1 MKKFISENADEKK
14 IMQMKDAEYTLWYLL
29 DDLKKDGIPSDDV
42 AKVVL
47 SLLYLQKRS
56 GLLTDTN
63 YRERFNVES
72 IGEYIPGDDK
82 VVADFLRT
90 YTISYPFWKNS
101 EVMLKHMHSI
111 VGVVL
116 NNQLFDYACYSEIL
130 VGLLADFTRGGYD
143 IPREL
148 ADFVLKQS
156 GEDLSIGTKIL
167 NAFSGFSTLG
177 SMIPSYCSYTG
188 YEISAEA
195 YAISRMRLY
204 LVDSSSTPRL
214 FNSDILDC
222 FDWNFDGLKEE
233 DAYDFAFTFPPF
245 GMKRIVDDVNG
256 GRGEVRVDI
265 ASIELCQK
273 LVKFNKRVIACV
285 PISVLFAGKDD
296 KEFRRRILGGLE
308 SVMLLPERIFGNT
321 GLATALLTIN
331 SYAGATKF
339 FDLRDCYKEGNSKG
353 MRIFDKDKALSIV
366 ENNEYVFEGDK
377 ELIENK
383 FDCDLYRPFFKETP
397 TSFPTVRLGDIVEKV
412 TTTTSFEKG
421 KNISLLSEPAI
432 VLSLIRS
439 LKPRYEN
446 ASSENPVTLSKESI
460 AVKLKSTVVSVDYLI
475 ETLST
480 LNVYFRGAVIP
491 RISEKD
497 LMDVQIPLPSLEEQ
511 NKILADVYESRLS
524 DKERELRDALES
536 YKRDTHMKKHAIG
549 QNMTELLMLWRNID
563 KLMSRNNGSLTD
575 SMTYGDSTVAEMR
588 KSMTHYITSVANMV
602 NSFTAGDD
610 AEINEKKDID
620 VFSFIQKYISTHS
633 SSEFKYAALEKP
645 QHTLSIHFSERLL
658 EQVFNNIVYN
668 AQSHGFKGRDAE
680 KNIVDIN
687 VHVNKDNDVII
698 DIRNNG
704 APFDDGLT
712 PEDILR
718 YGFTTNRGTDGHGGI
733 GCYQVGQ
740 IMKASDNSRDVQI
753 ISTPSEFYTVT
764 FSLVFRNNKE
774 D

>member
-1 MKKFISENADEKK
+1 MKKLISENADEKR
-14 IMQMKDAEYTLWYLL
+14 IMLKKDAENTLWYLL
-29 DDLKKDGIPSDDV
+29 DDLKKDGISSED
-42 AKVVL
+42 ATKIVL

-63 YRERFNVES
+63 YRERFNADS
-72 IGEYIPGDDK
+72 IAEYIPNDDK

-90 YTISYPFWKNS
+90 YTINYPFWNTS
-101 EVMLKHMHSI
+101 VKHMHSL
-111 VGVVL
+111 VGVIL
-116 NNQLFDYACYSEIL
+116 NNRLFDYACYSEIL
-130 VGLLADFTRGGYD
+130 VNLLSDHSRGEHD

-148 ADFVLKQS
+148 ADFVLMQS
-156 GEDLSIGTKIL
+156 GENLTIGTNIL
-167 NAFSGFSTLG
+167 NAYSGFSTLG
-177 SMIPSYCSYTG
+177 SLIPSYCSYTG
-188 YEISAEA
+188 YEMSTEA
-195 YAISRMRLY
+195 YAIAQIRLY
-204 LVDSSSTPRL
+204 LIDSSNNHQL
-214 FNSDILDC
+214 FNSDILDS
-222 FDWNFDGLKEE
+222 FNLKFNGFREE
-233 DAYDFAFTFPPF
+233 DSFDFAFVFPPF
-245 GMKRIVDDVNG
+245 GKKRIVDDING
-256 GRGEVRVDI
+256 GYGDIRADI
-265 ASIELCQK
+265 ASIELSHK
-273 LVKFNKRVIACV
+273 LVKFNKRVLACV
-285 PISVLFAGKDD
+285 PISVLFAGRDD

-321 GLATALLTIN
+321 GVAMALLTIN
-331 SYAGATKF
+331 VFASTTKF
-339 FDLRDCYKEGNSKG
+339 FDLRSCYIDGSSKG
-353 MRIFDKDKALSIV
+353 KRIFDIDKARSIIS
-366 ENNEYVFEGDK
+366 NNECAFEGDRD
-377 ELIENK
+377 LLENK

-412 TTTTSFEKG
+412 TTTSSFEQG

-439 LKPRYEN
+439 LKPRYEK
-446 ASSENPVTLSKESI
+446 ASPDNPVSLTKESI
-460 AVKLKSTVVSVDYLI
+460 AVKLKSNEISVEYLI

-480 LNVYFRGAVIP
+480 LNVYFKGMVIP

-497 LMDVQIPLPSLEEQ
+497 LMDVQIPIPPLKEQ
-511 NKILADVYESRLS
+511 NKIVADVYESRLS
-524 DKERELRDALES
+524 DKEQELRDALES

-602 NSFTAGDD
+602 NSFTVGDD

-687 VHVNKDNDVII
+687 VHVNEDNDIII

-704 APFDDGLT
+704 APFDDELT

-753 ISTPSEFYTVT
+753 ISTPNDFYTVT
-764 FSLVFRNNKE
+764 FSLIFRNNKE